1 MCSNAIN
8 CVSLLNMLGTLQE
21 KEKFDLKSH
30 LPALTHAYNVAE
42 HASTGY
48 PPFYLM
54 YGRQP
59 RLAIDALLGIGD
71 GALEEK
77 DPSNYAM
84 KLKTRLN
91 TANEAAA
98 KEAAINTDKHKQL
111 YDQKVRNSVLEPGDR
126 VLVEKVGLK
135 GRQKLAD
142 LWENHTCI
150 VKRQLAPDIPVYEV

>member
-1 MCSNAIN
+1 MCERFNKT
-8 CVSLLNMLGTLQE
+8 LLNMLGTLQE
-21 KEKFDLKSH
+21 KENCDWKSH
-30 LPALTHAYNVAE
+30 LPALTHAYNAAE

-59 RLAIDALLGIGD
+59 RLAIDALLGIED
-71 GALEEK
+71 CALEANN
-77 DPSNYAM
+77 PSNYVT

-91 TANEAAA
+91 TAYEAAA
-98 KEAAINTDKHKQL
+98 REAAINADKHKQL
-111 YDQKVRNSVLEPGDR
+111 YNRKIRNSVLEPGDQ

-142 LWENHTCI
+142 LWENYTYI
-150 VKRQLAPDIPVYEV
+150 LKRQIVPDAI